1 MQTIATENKLFTIMP
16 PTPSKRKLVHAQHRD
31 ANVIA
36 GFGDAPVIV
45 HRLHTWLCTARREQ
59 SPANKA
65 VFAIR
70 RSGSRFGVLLRAR
83 SSFCQICVVATSGQ
97 WLGTSWPAKCCPAAK
112 EQDTMAQT
120 NIAAQNPP
128 DQGAAARQTPK
139 DLHSSARPSPQ
150 GRPPVANDG
159 LETVRS
165 NDC

>member
-1 MQTIATENKLFTIMP
+1 
-16 PTPSKRKLVHAQHRD
+16 
-31 ANVIA
+31 
-36 GFGDAPVIV
+36 
-45 HRLHTWLCTARREQ
+45 
-59 SPANKA
+59 
-65 VFAIR
+65 
-70 RSGSRFGVLLRAR
+70 
-83 SSFCQICVVATSGQ
+83 
-97 WLGTSWPAKCCPAAK
+97 
-112 EQDTMAQT
+112 MAQT